1 MEIKSINPKL
11 TQSGIAEEL
20 KLASSTIQQYRRE
33 VKVLLSHRIPQSS
46 NTLTRKQKTSN
57 YTEHE
62 LKLTSNDLR
71 STSPQM
77 NQLIIGKK

>member
-11 TQSGIAEEL
+11 TQSGVAEEL
-20 KLASSTIQQYRRE
+20 KLASSTIQRYRRE
-33 VKVLLSHRIPQSS
+33 VKVLLSYRIPQSS

-57 YTEHE
+57 HTEHD
-62 LKLTSNDLR
+62 LK

-77 NQLIIGKK
+77 NQLII